1 MHRKGACPF
10 SPPNEGNG
18 STGDDTGGD
27 MGGDTGGGDHSGYS
41 DGGDVEMNPSGFSSP
56 QGWDSVY

>member
-1 MHRKGACPF
+1 
-10 SPPNEGNG
+10 
-18 STGDDTGGD
+18 